1 MSEDKLVQ
9 RNLVKAHLAAS
20 VVYLLLGVG
29 AGFLFAFQF
38 LQRYP
43 FPGVEIF
50 SPGRI
55 RMVHTNTV
63 AYGFLVNALLGGVY
77 WAIPRLTGQR
87 TLSVKLGWF
96 IFIAWQLVLLCT
108 FFGILFGFAQAV
120 EWGETPVFIDPIVVV
135 GLILVAVNFLTPIIR
150 TGEKNLYVS
159 LWYFSV
165 AFVWTILVYIM
176 GNYFPQFFV
185 AGSSGAALSG
195 LFIHDLVGL
204 LLTPLGWG
212 LMYYFVPVILKKPI
226 WSHGL
231 SLVGFWGLAFFYPL
245 NGIHHY
251 FYSPIPMYLQYG
263 AVIATIAVE
272 LVVTTVI
279 VNFFTTLAGTKGMFR
294 SNMAIRWF
302 YTGMIFYFI
311 VCLQCSFQTTLSFQ
325 KIIHFTDWVVGHA
338 HLVMFG
344 VFGFWVFGFTH
355 YLWPKLTG
363 REWHSSKLCEWHYWL
378 STLGIFLMFLDL
390 MVAGVVQGF
399 LWKALAPWEESVIA
413 SMPFWWIRHFTG
425 TMIFVGQVLF
435 AINMWKTTFGP
446 KTTESAQTGVI
457 TS

>member
-1 MSEDKLVQ
+1 MTEDKLVQ
-9 RNLVKAHLAAS
+9 RGLVKAHLAAS
-20 VVYLLLGVG
+20 VIYLLLGVG

-38 LQRYP
+38 LQHYP

-63 AYGFLVNALLGGVY
+63 AYGFLVNALLGGIY

-120 EWGETPVFIDPIVVV
+120 EWGETPIFIDPIVVV
-135 GLILVAVNFLTPIIR
+135 GLILVAINFLTPIIK
-150 TGEKNLYVS
+150 TADKNLYVS
-159 LWYFSV
+159 LWYFTV

-294 SNMAIRWF
+294 SNMSIRWF

-363 REWHSSKLCEWHYWL
+363 REWYSAKLCEWHYWL

-390 MVAGVVQGF
+390 LVAGVVQGF
-399 LWKALAPWEESVIA
+399 LWKSLAPWEESVIA

-425 TMIFVGQVLF
+425 VLIFIGQLLF
-435 AINMWKTTFGP
+435 AVNMWKTACAR
-446 KTTESAQTGVI
+446 KITTAQAGV
-457 TS
+457 TTA